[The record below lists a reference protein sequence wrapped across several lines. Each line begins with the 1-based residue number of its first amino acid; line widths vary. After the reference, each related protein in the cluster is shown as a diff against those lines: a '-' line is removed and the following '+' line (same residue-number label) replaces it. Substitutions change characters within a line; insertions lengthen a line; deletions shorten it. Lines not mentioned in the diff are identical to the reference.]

1 MPIKDNTL
9 ENISFSTWIHLWTL
23 LINVIDVI
31 MSISKTLM
39 VHTCSKHQQAHVWP
53 PGLLPPWCLWLAT
66 PGGLDAN
73 TNRAAAVLPTAAA
86 KPGFGDRVR
95 LKPDFTISPGQALR
109 LDCTSTVHSSIA
121 HLVSIVL
128 GYISFAWRKPDFEGV
143 RSIVFQLVYLLHSS
157 PPPQLPN
164 TQPKLP
170 LIGRYARY
178 WAEFKLRYLS
188 FALLSPTVWR
198 VTNWF
203 CSDKGALLTNSFH
216 GDNHQK
222 VLLITNE
229 RRKHKSPFHVEALM

>member
-128 GYISFAWRKPDFEGV
+128 GLIIIHIIHIIRLTQAWLWGSAFHRVPTG
-143 RSIVFQLVYLLHSS
+143 LPLA
-157 PPPQLPN
+157 QLP
-164 TQPKLP
+164 TSST
-170 LIGRYARY
+170 A
-178 WAEFKLRYLS
+178 
-188 FALLSPTVWR
+188 
-198 VTNWF
+198 
-203 CSDKGALLTNSFH
+203 
-216 GDNHQK
+216 
-222 VLLITNE
+222 
-229 RRKHKSPFHVEALM
+229 